1 MTGHQ
6 PPDAM
11 LPSRVAAVLFDMD
24 NTLVASEDAWFAA
37 ARQLWEDA
45 GRDSSGKGILGGTV
59 ADVVDDYLGDFP
71 HADREEVTTRMND
84 LLESHLDGGVRP
96 TPGAAEL
103 IERLSA
109 RMPITIASNSPSL
122 IVTKVVSA
130 LGWGQHFTAALGV
143 EDVDLPKPAP
153 DLYLTAAARCAA
165 DIAHCVV
172 FEDSAVGAAAARA
185 AGAFVVTIGPDAAH
199 LGDLNVA
206 ALTDRRVAEWNPRV
220 VS

>member
-1 MTGHQ
+1 MSGHQ
-6 PPDAM
+6 LSDAA

-59 ADVVDDYLGDFP
+59 ADVVDDYLRDFP
-71 HADREEVTTRMND
+71 RADREAVTTRMND
-84 LLESHLDGGVRP
+84 LLVSHLDGGVHP
-96 TPGAAEL
+96 TTGAVEL

-122 IVTKVVSA
+122 IVTKVVAA
-130 LGWGQHFTAALGV
+130 LGWEHHFTAALGV

-153 DLYLTAAARCAA
+153 DLYLTAAARCGA
-165 DIAHCVV
+165 DIADCVV

-206 ALTDRRVAEWNPRV
+206 GLTDPRV
-220 VS
+220 TDWTPELP